1 MTIAVISIHDVAP
14 ATLPAC
20 QRLLDLVETIDAT
33 ASLLVVA
40 GPWREPSIDDSAHFG
55 PWLRSAEARGHE
67 IVVHGWE
74 HRAVNDPAGRTGRTR
89 RIGDRL
95 IARGCAEFG
104 ALGRDEALRRSAAG
118 LSVLTGLGTSPIGFT
133 PPGWL
138 ASPDAE
144 QALAAVGFEYTTTRT
159 AVIDLVRNRRVE
171 IPALSHR
178 SASPLAGVAA
188 RTIMAIGAH
197 RCRHGDPVRLALHPP
212 DVLDVRLATATEQLI
227 DVIGASTLVPI
238 TYDRLVA
245 AHRDR
250 LDGIASADA
259 EMLADLPIGPIH
271 DTARVET
278 YGGAAAGLGRTARSH
293 TTGGTR

>member
-14 ATLPAC
+14 ATLPAS
-20 QRLLDLVETIDAT
+20 QRLLDLVETIEAT

-74 HRAVNDPAGRTGRTR
+74 HRAFHDPAGRTRLTR

-118 LSVLTGLGTSPIGFT
+118 LSALTGLGVSPIGFT

-138 ASPDAE
+138 ASRDAE
-144 QALAAVGFEYTTTRT
+144 RALAAIGFEYTTTRT

-178 SASPLAGVAA
+178 SRSPLAGVTA
-188 RTIMAIGAH
+188 RTITAIGAH
-197 RCRHGDPVRLALHPP
+197 RCRLGDPVRLALHPP
-212 DVLDVRLATATEQLI
+212 DVLDVRLATATEQLV
-227 DVIGASTLVPI
+227 DLIGASTLALM
-238 TYDRLVA
+238 TYDRLIA

-259 EMLADLPIGPIH
+259 ELLADLPVGPIH
-271 DTARVET
+271 DPDAGELHRLGTARPEQT
-278 YGGAAAGLGRTARSH
+278 DRSQR
-293 TTGGTR
+293 TGGTR